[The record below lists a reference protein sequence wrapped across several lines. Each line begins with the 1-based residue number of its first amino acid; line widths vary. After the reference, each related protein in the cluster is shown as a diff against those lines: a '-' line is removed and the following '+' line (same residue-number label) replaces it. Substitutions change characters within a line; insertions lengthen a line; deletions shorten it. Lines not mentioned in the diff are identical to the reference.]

1 MSVVEL
7 GRFMDDLADASGKA
21 ILPFFRA
28 QFGLDDKARG
38 GAPFDPVTEADR
50 AAEVVLRA
58 MIGQTFPGHG
68 ILGEEFGSERTD
80 AECVWVLDP
89 IDGTRAFIG
98 GLPTW
103 GTLIGL
109 SRNGVPVRGMM
120 HQPYLAERFTGDGR
134 SARLRAPSGE
144 RTLRTRRC
152 ADLAQAILATTDPR
166 LFAAGAEAE
175 RFRSLE
181 GQVRM
186 SRYGADCYAYCM
198 LAAGQIDLVVE
209 AGLKPYDIV
218 ALIPIV
224 EGAGACHGLGRRS
237 RRGRRARDRGGRPA
251 AARGGAQGAE
261 PVRRR
266 RRTAMSLSG
275 ETDGRAAV
283 GGTRSPAPLC
293 RGRERVGTPIRRQ
306 DPSACC

>member
-1 MSVVEL
+1 MIEGGLTAGGPSRFRRHTGGATGGPRVDQGREPMSVVEL

-28 QFGLDDKARG
+28 QFGLDDKARA

-80 AECVWVLDP
+80 AECVWILDP
-89 IDGTRAFIG
+89 IDGTRAFIA

-109 SRNGVPVRGMM
+109 TRNGVPVRGLM
-120 HQPYLAERFTGDGR
+120 HQPFLGERFTGDGR
-134 SARLRAPSGE
+134 SARLRGPAGE
-144 RTLRTRRC
+144 RILLSRRC
-152 ADLAQAILATTDPR
+152 ADLGKAILASTDPR
-166 LFAAGAEAE
+166 LFAAGEEAE

-181 GQVRM
+181 GQVRL

-224 EGAGACHGLGRRS
+224 EGAGGRVTAWDGGPAAS
-237 RRGRRARDRGGRPA
+237 GGRIVA
-251 AARGGAQGAE
+251 AGDPRLHE
-261 PVRRR
+261 
-266 RRTAMSLSG
+266 
-275 ETDGRAAV
+275 AALKV
-283 GGTRSPAPLC
+283 LNP
-293 RGRERVGTPIRRQ
+293 
-306 DPSACC
+306 

>member
-89 IDGTRAFIG
+89 IDGTRAFIA

-109 SRNGVPVRGMM
+109 TRNGVPVRGLM
-120 HQPYLAERFTGDGR
+120 HQPYLGGALHRR
-134 SARLRAPSGE
+134 RAQRAPARALPASGP
-144 RTLRTRRC
+144 C
-152 ADLAQAILATTDPR
+152 A
-166 LFAAGAEAE
+166 
-175 RFRSLE
+175 
-181 GQVRM
+181 
-186 SRYGADCYAYCM
+186 
-198 LAAGQIDLVVE
+198 
-209 AGLKPYDIV
+209 
-218 ALIPIV
+218 
-224 EGAGACHGLGRRS
+224 
-237 RRGRRARDRGGRPA
+237 PA
-251 AARGGAQGAE
+251 AARIS
-261 PVRRR
+261 PRRSSRPRIRGCSRPAR
-266 RRTAMSLSG
+266 RPSASGRWKARCGCRATAPI
-275 ETDGRAAV
+275 A
-283 GGTRSPAPLC
+283 
-293 RGRERVGTPIRRQ
+293 TPIACWRPARSTSSSRR
-306 DPSACC
+306 A